1 MRLARP
7 LSWGSIAMSLLAV
20 AVVLPPVASEW
31 ECPAGSIAGSHGVAA
46 CCPAACG
53 HCGGRGC
60 EVREGGRQACCALDI
75 QMAGRSCNDTA
86 PPCVP
91 LGRVEPGERTQHAVR
106 FVAWNQCGSQAAN
119 LGTEHATA
127 YECAAAAR
135 DNAACGS
142 TIMFSPTMNAHWGCR
157 CCRGN
162 DEGGVAHKRWQLHR
176 VGNAHKLWQL
186 DRTVNASSNG
196 HQLRKSPSASM
207 PRCHICVTGQL
218 QRLELSKKWDMM
230 IHPISAFMNVTVIL
244 CLNRQTSHFAR
255 PTVRDGKMV
264 DTDGFHGNSSYLD
277 MPLRS
282 FQGVTKRDGVTL
294 HTRWVSYDELEN
306 ISIVTS
312 RIHDHKS
319 TRTPQVTLKR
329 AASHLRQYYTQTW
342 CDIGVLPDYFIKIRD
357 DAIPLFRIN
366 WYTVLRYTRR
376 SSKMVVTQHCASWH
390 GLNDKIAI
398 VGGSNHSIS
407 KYIYAPFSRY
417 HQATPRWVMN
427 PETYLL
433 YVMMQ
438 EGFVQYSANLGVVTS
453 RKMENGSRVYPRG
466 VDKCEER
473 WIQRAGAG
481 SGGVE

>member
-1 MRLARP
+1 M
-7 LSWGSIAMSLLAV
+7 GSTATHHI
-20 AVVLPPVASEW
+20 W
-31 ECPAGSIAGSHGVAA
+31 ICH
-46 CCPAACG
+46 CG
-53 HCGGRGC
+53 H
-60 EVREGGRQACCALDI
+60 
-75 QMAGRSCNDTA
+75 
-86 PPCVP
+86 
-91 LGRVEPGERTQHAVR
+91 
-106 FVAWNQCGSQAAN
+106 
-119 LGTEHATA
+119 
-127 YECAAAAR
+127 
-135 DNAACGS
+135 
-142 TIMFSPTMNAHWGCR
+142 
-157 CCRGN
+157 
-162 DEGGVAHKRWQLHR
+162 
-176 VGNAHKLWQL
+176 
-186 DRTVNASSNG
+186 
-196 HQLRKSPSASM
+196 
-207 PRCHICVTGQL
+207 
-218 QRLELSKKWDMM
+218 
-230 IHPISAFMNVTVIL
+230 
-244 CLNRQTSHFAR
+244 
-255 PTVRDGKMV
+255 
-264 DTDGFHGNSSYLD
+264 
-277 MPLRS
+277 

-312 RIHDHKS
+312 RIHDQKS

-438 EGFVQYSANLGVVTS
+438 EGFVQYSRQPWCRNKPKNGKMGRAYIRAVWTS
-453 RKMENGSRVYPRG
+453 VRRDGYRGQGRERGSRSDTCEKTRVLAARRLDVHRHEPHGAPRRAAVYGGENAPLGGAPQALLYMYYISRDTHTSIG
-466 VDKCEER
+466 ACCSESQEE
-473 WIQRAGAG
+473 
-481 SGGVE
+481 

>member
-1 MRLARP
+1 MVCAMLNLRL
-7 LSWGSIAMSLLAV
+7 LV
-20 AVVLPPVASEW
+20 
-31 ECPAGSIAGSHGVAA
+31 GVAGA
-46 CCPAACG
+46 SSSGEMQP
-53 HCGGRGC
+53 
-60 EVREGGRQACCALDI
+60 
-75 QMAGRSCNDTA
+75 TA
-86 PPCVP
+86 
-91 LGRVEPGERTQHAVR
+91 R
-106 FVAWNQCGSQAAN
+106 FVSWNQCGSQAAN

-135 DNAACGS
+135 NNAACGS
-142 TIMFSPTMNAHWGCR
+142 AIMFSPEMNAHWGCR
-157 CCRGN
+157 CCSGN
-162 DEGGVAHKRWQLHR
+162 GRGGVAHKRWQLHR
-176 VGNAHKLWQL
+176 AVNAHKWWH
-186 DRTVNASSNG
+186 RAVNASSNG
-196 HQLRKSPSASM
+196 RQFRKSASASM

-230 IHPISAFMNVTVIL
+230 IHPISGFMNVTVIL

-255 PTVRDGKMV
+255 ANARD
-264 DTDGFHGNSSYLD
+264 TLAFHSNSSYLD

-282 FQGVTKRDGVTL
+282 FQGVTKRNGVTL

-306 ISIVTS
+306 VSIVTS
-312 RIHDHKS
+312 RIHDQKS

-329 AASHLRQYYTQTW
+329 ATSHLRQYYTQTW

-376 SSKMVVTQHCASWH
+376 SSKMVVTQHCASWY
-390 GLNDKIAI
+390 GLSDKIAI

>member
-1 MRLARP
+1 
-7 LSWGSIAMSLLAV
+7 
-20 AVVLPPVASEW
+20 
-31 ECPAGSIAGSHGVAA
+31 
-46 CCPAACG
+46 
-53 HCGGRGC
+53 
-60 EVREGGRQACCALDI
+60 
-75 QMAGRSCNDTA
+75 
-86 PPCVP
+86 
-91 LGRVEPGERTQHAVR
+91 
-106 FVAWNQCGSQAAN
+106 
-119 LGTEHATA
+119 
-127 YECAAAAR
+127 
-135 DNAACGS
+135 
-142 TIMFSPTMNAHWGCR
+142 MNAHWGCR

-162 DEGGVAHKRWQLHR
+162 GRGGVAHKRWQLHR
-176 VGNAHKLWQL
+176 AVNAHKWWH
-186 DRTVNASSNG
+186 RAVNASSNG
-196 HQLRKSPSASM
+196 RQLQIRFRSGNSGKRRYTGSIPEAEIYRKHTGSGDIPEADAYSSM

-230 IHPISAFMNVTVIL
+230 IHPISAFMKVTVIL

-255 PTVRDGKMV
+255 ANARDALA
-264 DTDGFHGNSSYLD
+264 FHGNSSYLD

-282 FQGVTKRDGVTL
+282 FQGVTKRNGVTL
-294 HTRWVSYDELEN
+294 RTRWVSYDELEN

-312 RIHDHKS
+312 RIHDQKS
-319 TRTPQVTLKR
+319 SKKSKLSLKR
-329 AASHLRQYYTQTW
+329 ATSHLRQYYTQTW

-417 HQATPRWVMN
+417 HQATPGWVMN

-438 EGFVQYSANLGVVTS
+438 EGFVQYSTNLGVAQMKNGVAYIRAVRTKSVSGYRGRGRGAGRSDTCRPTRTYGFLVWLS
-453 RKMENGSRVYPRG
+453 RRASWRRMRRTTRRRLLLRSSRAFSVRANCPARRGPGLTQRIRSPHPFVGIRRPGVPDCPCVPRFETTHRTRTGACPQSANTCSRVVLCCSAACRPRRPARG
-466 VDKCEER
+466 TDIR
-473 WIQRAGAG
+473 GD
-481 SGGVE
+481 

>member
-1 MRLARP
+1 
-7 LSWGSIAMSLLAV
+7 
-20 AVVLPPVASEW
+20 
-31 ECPAGSIAGSHGVAA
+31 
-46 CCPAACG
+46 
-53 HCGGRGC
+53 
-60 EVREGGRQACCALDI
+60 
-75 QMAGRSCNDTA
+75 
-86 PPCVP
+86 
-91 LGRVEPGERTQHAVR
+91 
-106 FVAWNQCGSQAAN
+106 
-119 LGTEHATA
+119 
-127 YECAAAAR
+127 
-135 DNAACGS
+135 
-142 TIMFSPTMNAHWGCR
+142 
-157 CCRGN
+157 
-162 DEGGVAHKRWQLHR
+162 
-176 VGNAHKLWQL
+176 
-186 DRTVNASSNG
+186 
-196 HQLRKSPSASM
+196 M

-230 IHPISAFMNVTVIL
+230 IHPISAFMKVTVIL
-244 CLNRQTSHFAR
+244 CLNRQTQTSHFAR
-255 PTVRDGKMV
+255 ATARDGKMV
-264 DTDGFHGNSSYLD
+264 DTYGFHGNSSYLD

-282 FQGVTKRDGVTL
+282 FQGVTKRNGVTL

-306 ISIVTS
+306 VSIVTS
-312 RIHDHKS
+312 RIHDQKS

-329 AASHLRQYYTQTW
+329 ATSHLRQYYTQTW

-366 WYTVLRYTRR
+366 WYSVLRYTRR
-376 SSKMVVTQHCASWH
+376 SSKMVVTQHCASWY
-390 GLNDKIAI
+390 GLSDKIAI

-473 WIQRAGAG
+473 WIQRAGRGAG
-481 SGGVE
+481 YLSVE